1 MSAYMRYLISVLC
14 LAAGVLLNS
23 QFVVAKNE
31 GIGIWVEMLPWEEV
45 NEILPKYSKFTIL
58 DVETGKRFDVQRR
71 AGNGH
76 ADVQPLTAKDTK
88 VMKSIYNGEW
98 SWKRRA
104 IIVIHNDQWIAASM
118 HGMPHGG
125 GTLDNDFR
133 GHFCVHFNGSIT
145 HRSKSIDLSHQLM
158 ILKSAGKLNEYLNSS
173 EPEQLILAYITGIKQ
188 KDERIVSNIS
198 AQKLNWEKYFR
209 KVENIKPR
217 QITTR
222 TYEDN
227 ELYLNI
233 PVEIEWID
241 ENSKRQIYDGT
252 IHLLRFAPND
262 GWKVDSERF
271 VKDLLNFKQEE

>member
-1 MSAYMRYLISVLC
+1 MRYLISVLC

-23 QFVVAKNE
+23 QFVAAKNE

-88 VMKSIYNGEW
+88 IMKSIYNGEW

-217 QITTR
+217 KITTR